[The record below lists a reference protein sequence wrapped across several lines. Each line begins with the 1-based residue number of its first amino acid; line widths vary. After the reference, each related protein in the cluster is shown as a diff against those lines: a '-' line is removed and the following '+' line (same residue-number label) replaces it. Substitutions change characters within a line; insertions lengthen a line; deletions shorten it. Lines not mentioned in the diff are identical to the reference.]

1 MLKLGAVRQ
10 AVVVNDTGYAKNAHV
25 RTFRVQIF
33 RRFVPWNA
41 LDVWVRYQQ
50 IDALFLTV
58 STADPKSPV
67 AITTY
72 PALSNTSL
80 RTDRTRGA
88 ELSNKI
94 MMLSSDAQKIIS
106 RCQFRR
112 KD

>member
-50 IDALFLTV
+50 IDAVFLNGFDGRSQIAGGNYNV
-58 STADPKSPV
+58 P
-67 AITTY
+67 
-72 PALSNTSL
+72 SL
-80 RTDRTRGA
+80 
-88 ELSNKI
+88 LQYF
-94 MMLSSDAQKIIS
+94 L
-106 RCQFRR
+106 
-112 KD
+112 KDGPDQGCGTQQ